1 MTSVIERGVVDGV
14 TTLRS
19 NGVAGRHLAALTF
32 RVGRFDETLPT
43 AGITHMVEH
52 LTLSG
57 QQEAGYEFNAGVS
70 GRYTTFYLETG
81 NPADIAAFM
90 TAVCDG
96 LSADHSALLDRERRI
111 LRTEAASRGGAG
123 ALGTCLAERYGARGP
138 GLANYREFALQRVGW
153 DEAADWRK
161 RWFTAGNAV
170 LWVAGDFPDGL
181 RLSLPAGPAVFTE
194 TVTPLDL
201 TLPGYV
207 AVQAR
212 SGIGLSLLADR
223 SYAQHAAAY
232 ILQRRLTQVLR
243 HEHGLSYDVQLAS
256 EDVGRDDVHWWLA
269 ADALP
274 EQTPMAAHM
283 LMTTVEALVDGG
295 CDAGEL
301 EGYQRLV
308 QEHAQQPGASVAILQ
323 RQARALV
330 DGRSPRSA
338 EETSRLVAKVTMTD
352 VAAAARALQA
362 SMIVATPGLVP
373 AVQGRMSAL
382 PRWSRA
388 AVSGTEHQPVA
399 PDLAVT
405 LTTSADGVMLTDK
418 SGNRVTVR
426 YAAVAALVR
435 WNDSKH
441 SLIGGDGFTILL
453 DAAEWRDGASVVAG
467 ILRHVSRD
475 LVVPV
480 DEPGPQRPTV
490 GAQGTAAAQRE
501 AGGGGSKSARVADGN
516 RKRRVRSPLL
526 VRYARQGRLRWALTI
541 ALGVVLALSKLT
553 IGYVWIVIGIFGL
566 AAYEIQRYRASRGL
580 ARSAVSAGRGGSR
593 QIQSQSLSPFQV
605 VCNRLATMRA

>member
-1 MTSVIERGVVDGV
+1 VIERGVVDGV

-19 NGVAGRHLAALTF
+19 NGVAGRHLAALIF

-57 QQEAGYEFNAGVS
+57 HQEAGYKFNASVS
-70 GRYTTFYLETG
+70 GRHTTFYMETG
-81 NPADIAAFM
+81 NPADIATFL
-90 TAVCDG
+90 TAVCGG

-138 GLANYREFALQRVGW
+138 GLANYREFAFQRAGW
-153 DEAADWRK
+153 DEVADWRE

-170 LWVAGDFPDGL
+170 LWVAGDFPDEL
-181 RLSLPAGPAVFTE
+181 RLSLPAGPAVLTE
-194 TVTPLDL
+194 AVTPLDL
-201 TLPGYV
+201 ALPGYV

-212 SGIGLSLLADR
+212 SGIGLSLLSDR
-223 SYAQHAAAY
+223 SYAPYAATY
-232 ILQRRLTQVLR
+232 ILHQRLTQVLR
-243 HEHGLSYDVQLAS
+243 HEHGLSYDVQLVS
-256 EDVGRDDVHWWLA
+256 EDIGRDDIHWWVA

-283 LMTTVEALVDGG
+283 LMSTVEALVDGG

-301 EGYQRLV
+301 EGYQRFFLE
-308 QEHAQQPGASVAILQ
+308 QAQQPGASVAILQ
-323 RQARALV
+323 RQARALL

-338 EETSRLVAKVTMTD
+338 EETSRLVAEITMKD

-382 PRWSRA
+382 PRWSQESI
-388 AVSGTEHQPVA
+388 SGTEHQSVA

-426 YAAVAALVR
+426 YDAVAALVR

-441 SLIGGDGFTILL
+441 SLIGDDGFSIML
-453 DAAEWRDGASVVAG
+453 DAAEWRDGASVVGG
-467 ILRHVSRD
+467 ILRRVSGD

-480 DEPGPQRPTV
+480 DEPGPQRPAV
-490 GAQGTAAAQRE
+490 RAQGTATAQGG
-501 AGGGGSKSARVADGN
+501 AGGGGSKPARLADGKG
-516 RKRRVRSPLL
+516 KRGVRSPIL
-526 VRYARQGRLRWALTI
+526 VRYARQGRLRWALAI
-541 ALGVVLALSKLT
+541 VVGVLLVLTKLT
-553 IGYVWIVIGIFGL
+553 IGYAWIAIGVFGL
-566 AAYEIQRYRASRGL
+566 AAYEIQRYRASR
-580 ARSAVSAGRGGSR
+580 RH
-593 QIQSQSLSPFQV
+593 
-605 VCNRLATMRA
+605 